1 MTHRVAS
8 ISPNPFSLVRSTI
21 VEADARSRSK
31 SLTTNLIELSR
42 AAPHLPT
49 SIPPEVIEY
58 VESGRNPDIY
68 TREFVELVQ
77 KNNDHLRGKMLA
89 FRGFRDVLAD
99 EISSALPELRDQV
112 ERVVQETGGR
122 RDDMGALK
130 IEHVDG

>member
-1 MTHRVAS
+1 M
-8 ISPNPFSLVRSTI
+8 
-21 VEADARSRSK
+21 
-31 SLTTNLIELSR
+31 
-42 AAPHLPT
+42 
-49 SIPPEVIEY
+49 IEY

-122 RDDMGALK
+122 APP
-130 IEHVDG
+130 